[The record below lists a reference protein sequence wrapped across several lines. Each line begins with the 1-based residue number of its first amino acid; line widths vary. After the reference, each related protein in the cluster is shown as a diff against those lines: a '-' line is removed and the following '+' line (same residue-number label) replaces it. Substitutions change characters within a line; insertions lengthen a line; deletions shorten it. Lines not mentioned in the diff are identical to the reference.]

1 MRLAFWKKHDD
12 TAGQVDFSRLPRHIA
27 IILDGNGRWAKRR
40 FRPRSYG
47 HRMGVQNMVRICSHA
62 FRLGV
67 RIVTVYA
74 LSTENLYRPKE
85 ELDGLFELIRTYF
98 SKKKDKL
105 LEMGVKINVIGD
117 LSVFPADIR
126 ENILHVM
133 DETNSY
139 TDGLFNICLDY
150 GSRQEIVRAVNA
162 AVAQGRFVDEASFAA
177 LLQTGG
183 LPDPDLIIR
192 TGGEVRLSNFL
203 LYQAAYS
210 ELYFSNKMWPEFSKR
225 DLEKAIENYSAR
237 DRRFGNIEEED

>member
-1 MRLAFWKKHDD
+1 MRRIK
-12 TAGQVDFSRLPRHIA
+12 LPAHIA
-27 IILDGNGRWAKRR
+27 LIMDGNGRWAKRR

-74 LSTENLYRPKE
+74 LSTENLFRPKE
-85 ELDGLFELIRTYF
+85 ELDTLFDLIRTYF

-126 ENILHVM
+126 ENILRVM
-133 DETNSY
+133 DETRSL

-162 AVAQGRFVDEASFAA
+162 AVAQGRFVDEASFSA

-183 LPDPDLIIR
+183 LPDPDLIIH

-237 DRRFGNIEEED
+237 DRRFGNVEEED

>member
-1 MRLAFWKKHDD
+1 MRRIK
-12 TAGQVDFSRLPRHIA
+12 LPAHIA
-27 IILDGNGRWAKRR
+27 LIMDGNGRWAKRR

-74 LSTENLYRPKE
+74 LSTENLYRPRE

-117 LSVFPADIR
+117 LTVFPADIR
-126 ENILHVM
+126 ENILRVM
-133 DETNSY
+133 DETNGC

-162 AVAQGRFVDEASFAA
+162 AVSYGRFVDEGSFST
-177 LLQTGG
+177 LLYSGG
-183 LPDPDLIIR
+183 IPDPDLIIR
-192 TGGEVRLSNFL
+192 TGGELRLSNFL

-210 ELYFSNKMWPEFSKR
+210 ELYFSNKMWPEFSRR
-225 DLEKAIENYSAR
+225 DLEKAIESYSSR
-237 DRRFGNIEEED
+237 DRRFGNVREEQK

>member
-1 MRLAFWKKHDD
+1 MRRIK
-12 TAGQVDFSRLPRHIA
+12 LPAHIA
-27 IILDGNGRWAKRR
+27 LIMDGNGRWAKRR

-85 ELDGLFELIRTYF
+85 ELDGLFELIRAYF

-117 LSVFPADIR
+117 LSVFPSDIR

-162 AVAQGRFVDEASFAA
+162 AVAQGRFVDETSFAA

-237 DRRFGNIEEED
+237 DRRFGNVEEED

>member
-1 MRLAFWKKHDD
+1 MRRIK
-12 TAGQVDFSRLPRHIA
+12 LPAHIA
-27 IILDGNGRWAKRR
+27 LIMDGNGRWAKRR

-74 LSTENLYRPKE
+74 LSTENLYRPRE

-117 LSVFPADIR
+117 LTVFPADIR
-126 ENILHVM
+126 ENILRMM
-133 DETNSY
+133 DETNGC

-162 AVAQGRFVDEASFAA
+162 AVAQGRFVDEASFSA

-237 DRRFGNIEEED
+237 DRRFGNVEEEG

>member
-1 MRLAFWKKHDD
+1 MRRIK
-12 TAGQVDFSRLPRHIA
+12 LPAHIA
-27 IILDGNGRWAKRR
+27 LIMDGNGRWAKRR

-74 LSTENLYRPKE
+74 LSTENLFRPKE
-85 ELDGLFELIRTYF
+85 ELDTLFDLIRTYF

-105 LEMGVKINVIGD
+105 LEMGEKINVIGD

-126 ENILHVM
+126 ENILRVM
-133 DETNSY
+133 DETRSL

-162 AVAQGRFVDEASFAA
+162 AVAQGRFVDEASFSA

-203 LYQAAYS
+203 LYQAAYA
-210 ELYFSNKMWPEFSKR
+210 ELYFSNKMWPEFSRR

-237 DRRFGNIEEED
+237 DRRFGNVEEED

>member
-1 MRLAFWKKHDD
+1 MRRIK
-12 TAGQVDFSRLPRHIA
+12 LPAHIA
-27 IILDGNGRWAKRR
+27 LIMDGNGRWAKRR

-139 TDGLFNICLDY
+139 TDGLFNICLAY

-210 ELYFSNKMWPEFSKR
+210 ELYFSNKMWPEFSR
-225 DLEKAIENYSAR
+225 GDLVQAVEHYSAR
-237 DRRFGNIEEED
+237 GRRFGNIEEDE

>member
-1 MRLAFWKKHDD
+1 MRRIK
-12 TAGQVDFSRLPRHIA
+12 LPAHIA
-27 IILDGNGRWAKRR
+27 LIMDGNGRWAKRR

-74 LSTENLYRPKE
+74 LSTENLYRPRE

-117 LSVFPADIR
+117 LTVFPADIR
-126 ENILHVM
+126 ENILRVM
-133 DETNSY
+133 DETNGC

-150 GSRQEIVRAVNA
+150 GSRQEIVRAANA

-237 DRRFGNIEEED
+237 DRRFGNVEEEG

>member
-1 MRLAFWKKHDD
+1 MRRIK
-12 TAGQVDFSRLPRHIA
+12 LPAHIA
-27 IILDGNGRWAKRR
+27 LIMDGNGRWAKRR

-74 LSTENLYRPKE
+74 LSTENLFRPKE
-85 ELDGLFELIRTYF
+85 ELDTLFDLIRTYF

-105 LEMGVKINVIGD
+105 LEMGVKINVLGD
-117 LSVFPADIR
+117 LSVFPSDIR
-126 ENILHVM
+126 ENILRVM
-133 DETNSY
+133 DETRSL

-162 AVAQGRFVDEASFAA
+162 AVAQGRFVDEASFSA

-210 ELYFSNKMWPEFSKR
+210 ELYFSNKMWPEFSRR

-237 DRRFGNIEEED
+237 DRRFGNVEEED

>member
-1 MRLAFWKKHDD
+1 MRRIK
-12 TAGQVDFSRLPRHIA
+12 LPAHIA
-27 IILDGNGRWAKRR
+27 LIMDGNGRWAKRR

-74 LSTENLYRPKE
+74 LSTENLYRPRE

-117 LSVFPADIR
+117 LTVFPADIR
-126 ENILHVM
+126 ENILRVM
-133 DETNSY
+133 DETNGC

-162 AVAQGRFVDEASFAA
+162 AVAQGRFVDEASFSA

-237 DRRFGNIEEED
+237 DRRFGNVEEG

>member
-1 MRLAFWKKHDD
+1 MRRIK
-12 TAGQVDFSRLPRHIA
+12 LPAHIA
-27 IILDGNGRWAKRR
+27 LIMDGNGRWAKRR

-74 LSTENLYRPKE
+74 LSTENLYRPRE

-117 LSVFPADIR
+117 LTVFPADIR
-126 ENILHVM
+126 ENILRVM
-133 DETNSY
+133 DETNGC

-162 AVAQGRFVDEASFAA
+162 AVAQGWFVDEASFSA

-237 DRRFGNIEEED
+237 DRRFGNVEEEG

>member
-1 MRLAFWKKHDD
+1 MRRIK
-12 TAGQVDFSRLPRHIA
+12 LPAHIA
-27 IILDGNGRWAKRR
+27 LIMDGNGRWAKRR

-74 LSTENLYRPKE
+74 LSTENLYRPRE

-117 LSVFPADIR
+117 LTVFPADIR
-126 ENILHVM
+126 ENILRVM
-133 DETNSY
+133 DETNGC

-162 AVAQGRFVDEASFAA
+162 AVAQGRFVDETSFSA

-237 DRRFGNIEEED
+237 DRRFGNVEEEG